1 MYIHQFLLVHNVD
14 YPTPEEFETRENV
27 SNEET
32 PTCSSQEAM
41 EVCFFLCLLVG
52 YSVILTHEINSIMI
66 HECCRK
72 TLKIHCNC

>member
-41 EVCFFLCLLVG
+41 EVVKGAQMGDFLASDWSSDVMTGSGMG
-52 YSVILTHEINSIMI
+52 Y
-66 HECCRK
+66 R
-72 TLKIHCNC
+72 